1 MVIPDKVDLVIL
13 PISLL
18 DQHGS
23 LLYNLQEQAGYLDIV
38 LWGEKSPEGDIVLV
52 FLVTVYLT
60 LNTTIDIQRCH

>member
-23 LLYNLQEQAGYLDIV
+23 LLYHLQEQAGYLDIV
-38 LWGEKSPEGDIVLV
+38 LWGE
-52 FLVTVYLT
+52 
-60 LNTTIDIQRCH
+60 